1 VIVTSRAAQIPQRGG
16 GDAVAGDSLRDAIT
30 HVRRAVSEVVEVEST
45 NDLLVLI
52 DEDVTGND
60 APHLIGQKLFVSLR
74 ELFKEFIAPVV
85 NRLRKV
91 RSVRHFELEDGV
103 HVIPAKSL

>member
-1 VIVTSRAAQIPQRGG
+1 MIVTSFPAQVPQRGS
-16 GDAVAGDSLRDAIT
+16 GDAVASDSLGDAIT
-30 HVRRAVSEVVEVEST
+30 HVRGAVNEIVEVEST

-60 APHLIGQKLFVSLR
+60 TSHLIGQKLFVSLR
-74 ELFKEFIAPVV
+74 ELFEELIASVV

-91 RSVRHFELEDGV
+91 RAVLLFELEDGD
-103 HVIPAKSL
+103 HVIRAKSL